1 MRRESTGE
9 GGRLGAVRVHA
20 KALLGVLLVAGACE
34 QGAPAAPT
42 AAGGASPAIAGAR
55 VAPAREPA
63 GEPARTLAG
72 DEAAASAGSPSAEAP
87 AVEAIAEAPAS
98 ALEPDTSGAEASPD
112 PAASLPVRNWQWSR
126 ADDARSGA
134 ERERVAIA
142 DKTAV
147 VQELLAGAGVDL
159 PLRQVL
165 FRVFKEEKIL
175 EVWASDRDRGPVKPV
190 AVYRICATSGDLG
203 PKRAQGDGQVP
214 EGFYTIDFF
223 KPRSDYYMAFHL
235 DYPNRRDRALGYT
248 GSSIMIH
255 GRCASIGCLAMSDE
269 RIQELWVFGRALTKG
284 RRIQV
289 HIFPRRDVV
298 GLAGATDDAGLRAFW
313 SDLAAIKA
321 RFDED
326 HTIPRVGHD
335 AEGRYRLDGDG

>member
-9 GGRLGAVRVHA
+9 VGRLGGVQVHVRA
-20 KALLGVLLVAGACE
+20 LIGALLLAMACE

-42 AAGGASPAIAGAR
+42 AGGGAAVVAGAR
-55 VAPAREPA
+55 VAPSGGPARTIAGGAAAGEVAGPSMGAAPGEAAVEAAAVEPA
-63 GEPARTLAG
+63 GA
-72 DEAAASAGSPSAEAP
+72 
-87 AVEAIAEAPAS
+87 
-98 ALEPDTSGAEASPD
+98 AEASPD
-112 PAASLPVRNWQWSR
+112 PAASLPVRNWQWTR
-126 ADDARSGA
+126 EDDARSGT

-142 DKTAV
+142 EKSAE
-147 VQELLAGAGVDL
+147 VQALLGAAGVDL

-190 AVYRICATSGDLG
+190 AIYRICAASGDLG
-203 PKRAQGDGQVP
+203 PKRAQGDAQVP

-223 KPRSDYYMAFHL
+223 KPRSDYYMAFHV

-248 GSSIMIH
+248 GSAIMIH

-289 HIFPRRDVV
+289 HIYPRRDVA
-298 GLAGATDDAGLRAFW
+298 GLAGATEDAGLRAFW

-321 RFDED
+321 RFDDD
-326 HTIPRVGHD
+326 HTIPKVGHD